1 MRFDDRTD
9 AGRRLAPL
17 LAHLRGQDVAVLG
30 LPRGGVPV
38 AFEVAREL
46 DAPLDV
52 LVVRKLGVPRQP
64 ELAFGA
70 VGEHGV
76 LVLNDD
82 VIEEAGLGPDE
93 RQTVERV
100 QRAEVERQS
109 ERYRRDRVPVP
120 VAGRSVV
127 VVDDGLAT
135 GATAEAACRVVRGQ
149 GASRVVLAVPVG
161 TERTVLR
168 LRRTAD
174 EVVCLHSPRFFG
186 SVGAWYRDF
195 TQVPDTQVA
204 ALLHRA
210 VRPAPP
216 AASRPPAPPPATPP
230 PATSPPTTS
239 PPADSPP
246 AAERPPRHR
255 EIEIPTRHV
264 RLAARFVLPE
274 EAPAVVVFA
283 HGSGS
288 SRHSPR
294 NRYVADVLDRAGLGT
309 LLLDLLT
316 EDEEGDR
323 HNTFDIV
330 LLARRLRA
338 AADWLRRETGLP
350 VAYFGASTGAAAALQ
365 AAAVDPAIRAVVSRG
380 GRPDLASPAALA
392 HVRAPTLFVVGS
404 LDTRVLSLNR
414 LAADWMHCDHR
425 IAVVPGAGHLFE
437 EPGTLPTVAALAREW
452 FTGHL
457 AFDPAVYGRA
467 TAEGDRG
474 RVGHGPGVAGRQDG

>member
-1 MRFDDRTD
+1 MRFEDRKD

-17 LAHLRGQDVAVLG
+17 LAHLRGQDVVVLG

-46 DAPLDV
+46 EAPLDL
-52 LVVRKLGVPRQP
+52 LVVRKLGLPRQP

-82 VIEEAGLGPDE
+82 VIEGSGLRPSE
-93 RQTVERV
+93 QEKVTQA

-109 ERYRRDRVPVP
+109 DRYRRDRAPVP
-120 VAGRSVV
+120 VAGRTAVI
-127 VVDDGLAT
+127 VDDGLAT
-135 GATAEAACRVVRGQ
+135 GATAEAACRVVRGL
-149 GASRVVLAVPVG
+149 GADRVVLAVPVG

-195 TQVPDTQVA
+195 TQVPDAQVT

-210 VRPAPP
+210 AHPAPP
-216 AASRPPAPPPATPP
+216 APAPPAPSPSAAELPPAN
-230 PATSPPTTS
+230 
-239 PPADSPP
+239 
-246 AAERPPRHR
+246 R

-274 EAPAVVVFA
+274 GAPAVVAFA

-294 NRYVADVLDRAGLGT
+294 NRYVADVLNGAGLGT

-316 EDEEGDR
+316 KDEEGDR

-330 LLARRLRA
+330 LLAGRLRT

-350 VAYFGASTGAAAALQ
+350 VAYFGASTGAAAALE
-365 AAAVDPAIRAVVSRG
+365 AAAVDPGIRAVVSRG
-380 GRPDLASPAALA
+380 GRPDLATPAALA
-392 HVRAPTLFVVGS
+392 KVQAPTLFVVGS
-404 LDTRVLSLNR
+404 LDARVLSLNR

-437 EPGTLPTVAALAREW
+437 EPGTLPAVAELARDW

-457 AFDPAVYGRA
+457 TFTPAVYRHPISDD
-467 TAEGDRG
+467 DRG
-474 RVGHGPGVAGRQDG
+474 RVRHGPGVAGRHDG

>member
-1 MRFDDRTD
+1 MRFEDRTD

-30 LPRGGVPV
+30 LPRGGMPV

-82 VIEEAGLGPDE
+82 VIAEAGLGPDG
-93 RQTVERV
+93 RQKVERV

-109 ERYRRDRVPVP
+109 ERYRHARVPVP
-120 VAGRSVV
+120 VAGRTVV

-135 GATAEAACRVVRGQ
+135 GATAEAACRVARGL

-161 TERTVLR
+161 TERTVQR

-174 EVVCLHSPRFFG
+174 EVVCLHSPHFFG

-195 TQVPDTQVA
+195 TQVPDALVTTLLNRA
-204 ALLHRA
+204 A
-210 VRPAPP
+210 RPAPP
-216 AASRPPAPPPATPP
+216 DAPAPATSAPPPSAPASPSAEHPP
-230 PATSPPTTS
+230 ES
-239 PPADSPP
+239 
-246 AAERPPRHR
+246 R

-264 RLAARFVLPE
+264 RLAARLVLPGQT
-274 EAPAVVVFA
+274 PGVVVFA

-294 NRYVADVLDRAGLGT
+294 NRYVADVLNRAGLGT

-330 LLARRLRA
+330 LLAGRLRA
-338 AADWLRRETGLP
+338 AADRLRRETGLP

-365 AAAVDPAIRAVVSRG
+365 AAAVDSGIRAVVSRG

-392 HVRAPTLFVVGS
+392 HVRAPTLFIVGS

-437 EPGTLPTVAALAREW
+437 EPGTLSAVAGLARDW

-457 AFDPAVYGRA
+457 AFTPAVYRRPISD
-467 TAEGDRG
+467 GDRG
-474 RVGHGPGVAGRQDG
+474 RVRHGPGVAGRHDG